1 MRGMQIVPVGRSLR
15 ALSLCATLVA
25 TSAAALAQTRT
36 LAEIADYQGPDRLQ
50 KLIDGARKER
60 SLSLYTSRVA
70 EDTTPVIEA
79 FTRKYGV
86 DVQVWRASNRQVL
99 QRVVQERRAGRCA
112 VDVVSSG
119 TPVLEPMH
127 REGLLQ
133 AVKSPTM
140 AELMPQALQPHG
152 EWVGI
157 SINIISAAYN
167 TNLVRPE
174 EVPKRYDDLKDPRW
188 KGRLAI
194 DADDVDW
201 FAAVVGKLGEEAGLR
216 LFRDIVRTNGVSVR
230 TGHTLIANMVAVG
243 EVPLA
248 LTVYSYKPEQLTRA
262 GAPIRALYL
271 PPVVALA
278 TGVSVTRCAPHPN
291 AAMLFHEFMLR
302 DGQEVLA
309 SRDIAPTNPK
319 VKPLPAGLDLTFMD
333 PVEML
338 DHARKWTELWER
350 TITKPQ

>member
-1 MRGMQIVPVGRSLR
+1 MR
-15 ALSLCATLVA
+15 
-25 TSAAALAQTRT
+25 AAALGTSLSALLACAASVVATTPVSAQPRT
-36 LAEIADYQGPDRLQ
+36 LAEIAAYDGPDRLQ
-50 KLIDGARKER
+50 RLIEGAKKEG
-60 SLSLYTSRVA
+60 SLALYTSRVA
-70 EDTTPVIEA
+70 EDTTPVIDA
-79 FTRKYGV
+79 FTRRYGV

-112 VDVVSSG
+112 VDVISSG

-127 REGLLQ
+127 REQLLQ
-133 AVKSPTM
+133 AVRSPTT
-140 AELMPQALQPHG
+140 AELIPQARQPHG

-157 SINIISAAYN
+157 SVNITSAAYN
-167 TNLVRPE
+167 TNLVRPG
-174 EVPKRYDDLKDPRW
+174 EVPKRYDDLTDPRW

-194 DADDVDW
+194 DSDDVDW
-201 FAAVVGKLGEEAGLR
+201 FATVVGKLGEETGLR

-230 TGHTLIANMVAVG
+230 TGHTLIANMVAAG

-271 PPVVALA
+271 PPVVAFA

>member
-1 MRGMQIVPVGRSLR
+1 MRYIGRRLR
-15 ALSLCATLVA
+15 GLLACATLVA
-25 TSAAALAQTRT
+25 TTTAVSAQTRT
-36 LAEIADYQGPDRLQ
+36 LAEIAAYEGPDRMQ
-50 KLIDGARKER
+50 RLIEGARKER

-99 QRVVQERRAGRCA
+99 QRVVQERRAGRCG

-119 TPVLEPMH
+119 APVLEPMQ
-127 REGLLQ
+127 REQLLQ
-133 AVKSPTM
+133 AVRSPTI
-140 AELMPQALQPHG
+140 AELMPQAQQPHG

-157 SINIISAAYN
+157 SVNVISAAYN
-167 TNLVRPE
+167 TNLVRPD

-194 DADDVDW
+194 DGDDADW
-201 FAAVVGKLGEEAGLR
+201 FAAVVGQLGEETGLR

-243 EVPLA
+243 EVPFA
-248 LTVYSYKPEQLTRA
+248 LTVYSYKPEQLARA

-271 PPVVALA
+271 PPVIAFA
-278 TGVSVTRCAPHPN
+278 TGVSVTRCATRPN
-291 AAMLFHEFMLR
+291 AAVLFHEFMLR
-302 DGQEVLA
+302 DGQEILA
-309 SRDIAPTNPK
+309 RRDIAPTNPK
-319 VKPLPAGLDLTFMD
+319 VKPLPAGIALTFMD

-338 DHARKWTELWER
+338 DRGRKWQELWER
-350 TITKPQ
+350 TMTKPQ

>member
-1 MRGMQIVPVGRSLR
+1 MR
-15 ALSLCATLVA
+15 
-25 TSAAALAQTRT
+25 AAALRTSLSPLLACVALVVATTSASAQTRT
-36 LAEIADYQGPDRLQ
+36 LAEIAAYEGSDRMER
-50 KLIDGARKER
+50 LIEGARKEG

-70 EDTTPVIEA
+70 EDTTPVVNA

-86 DVQVWRASNRQVL
+86 DVQVWRASNRLVL
-99 QRVVQERRAGRCA
+99 QRVLQERRAGRCA
-112 VDVVSSG
+112 VDVISSG

-140 AELMPQALQPHG
+140 AELIPQALRPHG

-157 SINIISAAYN
+157 SVNITSAAYN

-174 EVPKRYDDLKDPRW
+174 EVPKRYDDLRDPRW

-194 DADDVDW
+194 DSDDVDW
-201 FAAVVGKLGEEAGLR
+201 FAAVVGKLGEETGLR

-230 TGHTLIANMVAVG
+230 TGHTLIANMVAAG

-271 PPVVALA
+271 PPVVAF
-278 TGVSVTRCAPHPN
+278 TTNVSVTRCAAHPN
-291 AAMLFHEFMLR
+291 AAVLFHEFMLR
-302 DGQEVLA
+302 DGQEILA
-309 SRDIAPTNPK
+309 RRDIAPTNPK
-319 VKPLPAGLDLTFMD
+319 VKPLPAGLELTFMD
-333 PVEML
+333 PDEML
-338 DHARKWTELWER
+338 DHGRKWTELWER

>member
-1 MRGMQIVPVGRSLR
+1 MKTT
-15 ALSLCATLVA
+15 LSAC
-25 TSAAALAQTRT
+25 AALVVAATAASAQTRT
-36 LAEIADYQGPDRLQ
+36 LAEIATYEGPDRLER
-50 KLIDGARKER
+50 LIEGARKEG

-119 TPVLEPMH
+119 TPVLEPMQ
-127 REGLLQ
+127 REQLLQ
-133 AVKSPTM
+133 VVKSPTI
-140 AELMPQALQPHG
+140 AELIPQARQPHG

-157 SINIISAAYN
+157 SINVISAAYN
-167 TNLVRPE
+167 TNLVRLD

-194 DADDVDW
+194 DGDDVDW
-201 FAAVVGKLGEEAGLR
+201 FAAVVDKLGEETGLR

-230 TGHTLIANMVAVG
+230 TGHTLIANMVAAG

-248 LTVYSYKPEQLTRA
+248 LTVYSYKPEQLARA

-271 PPVVALA
+271 PPVVAFT
-278 TGVSVTRCAPHPN
+278 TGVSVTRCSTRPN
-291 AAMLFHEFMLR
+291 AAVLFHEFMLR
-302 DGQEVLA
+302 DGQEILA
-309 SRDIAPTNPK
+309 RRDIAPTNPK
-319 VKPLPAGLDLTFMD
+319 VKPLPAGLELTFMD
-333 PVEML
+333 PVQML
-338 DHARKWTELWER
+338 DHARKWNELWQR